1 MRIVLYFPR
10 YWSAMIAPRI
20 GVTAWIRKSSWKKR
34 YGRLTITP
42 ELEESRQ
49 TRGTIMTHSKSTTAL
64 AAVQGSLDIVLE
76 DTGSPI
82 VCEALAEFDNGD
94 QESSLG

>member
-1 MRIVLYFPR
+1 
-10 YWSAMIAPRI
+10 
-20 GVTAWIRKSSWKKR
+20 
-34 YGRLTITP
+34 
-42 ELEESRQ
+42 
-49 TRGTIMTHSKSTTAL
+49 MTHSKSTTAL